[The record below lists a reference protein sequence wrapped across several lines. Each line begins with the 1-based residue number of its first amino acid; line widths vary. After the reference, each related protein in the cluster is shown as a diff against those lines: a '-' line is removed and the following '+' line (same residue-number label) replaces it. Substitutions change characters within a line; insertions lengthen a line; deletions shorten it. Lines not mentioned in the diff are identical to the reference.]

1 MANVVPI
8 FIAPTP
14 SLLHHN
20 NVGIIYLGTSNLN
33 VELLR
38 FVPLYFMAMLQF
50 NVIVTKVPYV
60 ITPTNIVASM
70 RSKPQT
76 PRETQLVNVH
86 TKMPREVDNFFVK
99 QPLDLRRGGSNP
111 PRPIKPLGPLKP
123 SKYFGLLTMDSTN
136 HHYHQ
141 IGLIVNH
148 LTILNM

>member
-20 NVGIIYLGTSNLN
+20 NVGITYPRTSNLKM
-33 VELLR
+33 ELLR
-38 FVPLYFMAMLQF
+38 VLPLYFMAMLQF
-50 NVIVTKVPYV
+50 KVIVIKAPYV

-86 TKMPREVDNFFVK
+86 TKMPKRWIIF
-99 QPLDLRRGGSNP
+99 
-111 PRPIKPLGPLKP
+111 
-123 SKYFGLLTMDSTN
+123 LLNN
-136 HHYHQ
+136 H
-141 IGLIVNH
+141 
-148 LTILNM
+148 